1 MRTTLKDVAKEASVS
16 VATVSLI
23 LNNKAQHIRP
33 ETIKRVN
40 KAIRKLNYSPNSYAR
55 FLQKG
60 KTNLLA
66 LLVPDLGN
74 EFYTQVAQGAL
85 LCAQEEGFLLTLL
98 NFSQENNAIKE
109 LQINLSGGQFAGA
122 LVVSRRFDTVLE
134 NLVET
139 RDFPIVLLD
148 ESINIGHSY
157 NLVTGDNNKGGIIA
171 ANYLLDCGHKSFFC
185 ILGPQETPNSIRRLS
200 GFIKAL
206 NMRGYSL
213 PGDHIFF
220 GDYNLQGGYKAGC
233 EISKLL
239 EREEGPSAIF
249 SLNDLSAIGC
259 IRALKESG
267 YDIPTDVSIMG
278 YDHIS
283 IASYLPIQLTSI
295 DQQAAQIG
303 ARGIDTLVK
312 KIKGIEPVDKIL
324 VEPILFE
331 GESVVNYN
339 RLPEK

>member
-1 MRTTLKDVAKEASVS
+1 M
-16 VATVSLI
+16 
-23 LNNKAQHIRP
+23 
-33 ETIKRVN
+33 
-40 KAIRKLNYSPNSYAR
+40 
-55 FLQKG
+55 
-60 KTNLLA
+60 
-66 LLVPDLGN
+66 
-74 EFYTQVAQGAL
+74 
-85 LCAQEEGFLLTLL
+85 
-98 NFSQENNAIKE
+98 
-109 LQINLSGGQFAGA
+109 
-122 LVVSRRFDTVLE
+122 
-134 NLVET
+134 
-139 RDFPIVLLD
+139 
-148 ESINIGHSY
+148 
-157 NLVTGDNNKGGIIA
+157 
-171 ANYLLDCGHKSFFC
+171 DCGHKSFFC

-206 NMRGYSL
+206 NLRGYSL

-267 YDIPTDVSIMG
+267 YDVPTDVSIMG